1 MESICRFVGKE
12 VTEFADRLTGQ
23 DSTEDCSTVAFFLQD
38 VNDEHCWFVEL
49 GDRGLVLGRSRGAD
63 LVLVDTTVSGQH
75 AKISRDSGQLYLR
88 DLASTNGSFINGER
102 IQTQRLGDGDI
113 LRLGGVRL
121 RVVLSGVPETS
132 GSNEV
137 KPDPAQIPPST
148 DEFLKLLRPTGVLAD
163 LAGDGL
169 AKRIREAGRSKFRFV
184 LVSFNEV
191 HSASHDALQGLVELR
206 RELVSLASE
215 LILCSINQTV
225 RDNLV
230 ATRLEAEL
238 ADIIFP
244 DEAAARQ
251 FVSRC
256 QSRSGS
262 ATSTVLGVETVRR

>member
-1 MESICRFVGKE
+1 MESTCRFVGND
-12 VTEFADRLTGQ
+12 VSEFADRLTSQ
-23 DSTEDCSTVAFFLQD
+23 NSSEDGPTGAFFLQD

-75 AKISRDSGQLYLR
+75 AKIARESGQLYLR

-102 IQTQRLGDGDI
+102 IQNQQLGDGDI

-132 GSNEV
+132 GQCE
-137 KPDPAQIPPST
+137 DQTGHGQIPRSA
-148 DEFLKLLRPTGVLAD
+148 DESLKVLRPTGVLAGQASD
-163 LAGDGL
+163 VLAEG
-169 AKRIREAGRSKFRFV
+169 IREAGSNKLQFV

-191 HSASHDALQGLVELR
+191 DSASHDALQGLVELR
-206 RELVSLASE
+206 RELHGLAGE

-230 ATRLEAEL
+230 ATRLETEL
-238 ADIIFP
+238 ADVIFP
-244 DEAAARQ
+244 DEAAARH
-251 FVSRC
+251 FVARC
-256 QSRSGS
+256 LSRSGS
-262 ATSTVLGVETVRR
+262 VTSTVLGVNTIRR